1 VDLDEKAKHD
11 IVVPLLE
18 MLDMLFA
25 LEVLLDE
32 QV

>member
-1 VDLDEKAKHD
+1 MDLDEKAKHD
-11 IVVPLLE
+11 IVVPMLEVLDLLST
-18 MLDMLFA
+18 

>member
-11 IVVPLLE
+11 IIVPMLE
-18 MLDMLFA
+18 MLDLLST

>member
-11 IVVPLLE
+11 IVVVMLEVLDLLST
-18 MLDMLFA
+18 

>member
-1 VDLDEKAKHD
+1 MDLDEKAKHD
-11 IVVPLLE
+11 IVVVMLEVLDLLST
-18 MLDMLFA
+18 